1 MSPRYME
8 IKEREH
14 PNERNRKC
22 FLIMLF
28 TLCLNGSRGI
38 LLGERREPQVRPDN
52 AELREKL
59 LSQLV
64 AD

>member
-1 MSPRYME
+1 
-8 IKEREH
+8 
-14 PNERNRKC
+14 
-22 FLIMLF
+22 MLF
-28 TLCLNGSRGI
+28 TLCLNSSRGI